1 MAKKEKDVAVHG
13 DKTRFQWT
21 WHLMKQYKIGYLM
34 IAPFMIL
41 FILMTVIPVVFGMFV
56 SFTDYNLLQPPQW
69 VGLDNYVNLFLNDDL
84 FVTALKNTMIFAV
97 TVGPGSYILS
107 FVVAWFINELT
118 PKVRAFVTLI
128 FYAPSL
134 CTGAYVVFNYIF
146 SGDSYGLLNGWLLN
160 WGIID
165 TPILFTSDANWI
177 MPVCIFV
184 ALWMS
189 LGTAFLSFIAG
200 FQGLDRS
207 QLEAGAV
214 DGITNRWQELWYIT
228 LPSMKPQLLFGA
240 IMSITGSF
248 GFGAIV
254 TTLCGG
260 IPTDYVG
267 YTLSHHLSEYGGTR
281 WEFGYASAIS
291 MVLFF
296 LMVGTNMLVQKLLSK
311 VGKS

>member
-240 IMSITGSF
+240 IMSITSSF

-267 YTLSHHLSEYGGTR
+267 YTLSHHLGEYGSTR